1 MPVGKASTPL
11 HGAPRLGDV
20 AVSFS
25 GGLDTT
31 LAVILLL
38 EVFERVHLNIYCN
51 GYCLR
56 VHSPHDV
63 VQSLRDRFGDERI
76 VCRTTAVR
84 GLLDYVLGDYAADL
98 RRTGSPLIFDLCC
111 RFSMELATLLYCL
124 ENGIAHAA
132 DGLNCAQPVIF
143 MLEPEYIRMA
153 DRFVAEH
160 GVQLLHPVYHFGE
173 REARRQILAEHGLN
187 REVKAISFVQRV
199 GILPQISEQILSQP
213 LCYAQLPI
221 FLLTSP
227 LRHAPVLRR
236 FGLPLERAMAYREE
250 RQVLARQ
257 LISDRLA
264 SRDLPPPA
272 DRPRPVDV
280 RPRLPH
286 ALV

>member
-1 MPVGKASTPL
+1 MPAADAHSPRPD
-11 HGAPRLGDV
+11 APRLGDV

-31 LAVILLL
+31 LGVTLLL
-38 EVFERVHLNIYCN
+38 EVFERVHLNVYCN

-56 VHSPHDV
+56 VHSPHEV
-63 VQSLRDRFGDERI
+63 VERLRDRFGEERV

-84 GLLDYVLGDYAADL
+84 DLLDHLLGDYAADL

-111 RFSMELATLLYCL
+111 RFAMELATLLYCL
-124 ENGIAHAA
+124 EKGISHAA

-143 MLEPEYIRMA
+143 MLEPEYLRVA
-153 DRFVAEH
+153 DRFLAEH
-160 GVQLLHPVYHFGE
+160 GVQLLHPVYHFGD
-173 REARRQILAEHGLN
+173 RDARRRALEEHGLN
-187 REVKAISFVQRV
+187 REVRAISLVQRA

-227 LRHAPVLRR
+227 LRRAPVLRR
-236 FGLPLERAMAYREE
+236 FGLPLERAIAYREE
-250 RQVLARQ
+250 RQELARQ
-257 LISDRLA
+257 LIRDRLA
-264 SRDLPPPA
+264 ARGLPPPGVG
-272 DRPRPVDV
+272 PPPVDV
-280 RPRLPH
+280 RPRFPH